1 MGSGK
6 KEKLNSRNELLLNIT
21 KNNNLRFAVAF
32 AAVVLFGNL
41 ATLIIKFTGK
51 GSPELTYLKIGIEF
65 VILSL
70 ILALTIF
77 LARLTQKN
85 KISQYINIT
94 GILISL
100 WIFQFVFS
108 NTTEIFTTYYIAL
121 ALSGFYFDKKVTL
134 YTLLFVLSGQTIL
147 FYISPE
153 SIPAGSESNVII
165 KYIAYILTG
174 IGAAAGADAANKLLF
189 IALDKNEKTE
199 DSISNLK
206 NIARAIKNSTA
217 IMKNET
223 DSNEIISLKMN
234 EISKTQ
240 SNFIEEI
247 STSLISMKKNAEQLM
262 DISTSL
268 FAEFVSSVK
277 LLNKLMELNGSVKK
291 SSAEVSERLGS
302 AASFSTGSISQILKA
317 RESFDI
323 LKNKSQEMEKFVQVI
338 NDIADKVNL
347 LSLNASIEAARAGDA
362 GKGFAVVANEI
373 SKLADATTANSKE
386 IGKIILENKSLINQS
401 DSMIMESYEITDKLN
416 SSVDGMHETINQIK
430 NLIDDLAKTIFSVI
444 EFNEALNES
453 SESIENVTSEQLVS
467 ADKSVK
473 TTADISQ
480 TSLEIIEISSKLLES
495 SKIISK
501 ISEELDKE
509 ANKALE

>member
-1 MGSGK
+1 MSSGK
-6 KEKLNSRNELLLNIT
+6 NEKLNSKSELLLDIT
-21 KNNNLRFAVAF
+21 KKNNRRFAVAF
-32 AAVVLFGNL
+32 TAVVLFANA
-41 ATLIIKFTGK
+41 ATLIIKLTGK

-65 VILSL
+65 VILSI
-70 ILALTIF
+70 ILGLTIF
-77 LARLTQKN
+77 LARLSQKK

-100 WIFQFVFS
+100 WIFQFIFS
-108 NTTEIFTTYYIAL
+108 NTTEIFTTYYIAI

-134 YTLLFVLSGQTIL
+134 YTLLLVLLGQTIL

-153 SIPAGSESNVII
+153 TIPAGAESNVII
-165 KYIAYILTG
+165 KYIAYFLTG
-174 IGAAAGADAANKLLF
+174 IGAAAGADAANKLLYM
-189 IALDKNEKTE
+189 ALDKNEKTE
-199 DSISNLK
+199 NSVSNLK
-206 NIARAIKNSTA
+206 KIARAIKKSTNV
-217 IMKNET
+217 MKKET
-223 DSNEIISLKMN
+223 DSNEIISRKMN
-234 EISKTQ
+234 EISRTQ
-240 SNFIEEI
+240 SNSIEEI
-247 STSLISMKKNAEQLM
+247 SASLVIMKKNAEQLM

-268 FAEFVSSVK
+268 FAEFISSVK
-277 LLNKLMELNGSVKK
+277 LLNKLMELNGSVKT
-291 SSAEVSERLGS
+291 SSADVSERLGY

-362 GKGFAVVANEI
+362 GRGFAVVADEI
-373 SKLADATTANSKE
+373 SKLADATTVNSKE

-401 DSMIMESYEITDKLN
+401 DSMIMESYEITEKLN
-416 SSVDGMHETINQIK
+416 TSVDGMHETINQIK
-430 NLIDDLAKTIFSVI
+430 HLIDDLAKTIFSVI

-453 SESIENVTSEQLVS
+453 SEAIENVTSEQLVS

-473 TTADISQ
+473 TSADISQ
-480 TSLEIIEISSKLLES
+480 TSLEIIDISSKLLES

-501 ISEELDKE
+501 ISEELDKAADE
-509 ANKALE
+509 SLE